1 MKADALT
8 LEGRLVLLR
17 PTAVLLAFPAA
28 PTDVGEGKDGERP
41 ARFMDIEKVS
51 VIPTLE
57 RKATDIARTVL
68 RYSAV
73 NLDVKSGSMLSLVEE
88 DNTPKL
94 PSLPPSALKLGS

>member
-28 PTDVGEGKDGERP
+28 PTDVGEGMDGERP

-57 RKATDIARTVL
+57 RKATDIATTVL

-73 NLDVKSGSMLSLVEE
+73 EPRCKVRLNAFAGRRRQHTQTSFS
-88 DNTPKL
+88 P
-94 PSLPPSALKLGS
+94 ALGLEVGV